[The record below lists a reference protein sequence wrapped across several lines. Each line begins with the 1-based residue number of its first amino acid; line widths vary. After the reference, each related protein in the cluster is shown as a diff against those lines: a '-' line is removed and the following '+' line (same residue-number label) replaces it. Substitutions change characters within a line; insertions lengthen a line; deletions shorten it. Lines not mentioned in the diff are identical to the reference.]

1 MSTFDPDAL
10 ECLAAIVEE
19 GGFER
24 AAQRLSITQS
34 AVSQRLRAL
43 EAQVG
48 TVLIVRSR
56 PLKPT
61 SAGQLLLKHTKQM
74 RLLRADLERDLKELA
89 PSSTGGAREEE
100 RISIAV
106 NADSIAT
113 WALPAL
119 DELARQGL
127 PMEIIAD
134 DQDFTQEW
142 LREGQVLGCVTTLKQ
157 ALRGC
162 KVVPLGAME
171 YVAVA
176 QADYARQH
184 FPKGLGPHNFRDVP
198 FIAFNRKDD
207 MQSEFVGKAFGL
219 KRVALNQLFV
229 PSSEGQVRAVLAGWG
244 ASVVPELLA
253 RGLLEQG
260 RLVNIAPSCTLPIQL
275 YWHCWN
281 LESEVLDT
289 LTAALT
295 QAAGTALRGASGRH
309 GRRAPAAFRAAPA
322 PWLRRTV
329 LRRAPAPCLRDRAP
343 APRHARCPMR
353 PAARMKAW
361 RSVNTGI
368 RREGSRP
375 AGWRASI
382 WLWMSSRARS
392 LPGSLNTGILNQGM
406 VGSLSS
412 RRPWIQLSTSARW
425 PLWKATSASV
435 RSAGSP
441 CGSTTQLL
449 VQPLRCQR
457 GQPPEEVRLAG
468 CGDGEH
474 QRRGGG
480 AEPREGWG
488 PDCPVHHGLRC

>member
-56 PLKPT
+56 PLRPT
-61 SAGQLLLKHTKQM
+61 SAGQLLLKHTKQL

-89 PSSTGGAREEE
+89 PSSTGGGREEE
-100 RISIAV
+100 RVSIAV

-113 WALPAL
+113 WALPAV

-127 PMEIIAD
+127 PLEIITD

-162 KVVPLGAME
+162 KVVPLGAMN
-171 YVAVA
+171 YIAVA
-176 QADYARQH
+176 EAGYARKH
-184 FPKGLGPHNFRDVP
+184 CPNGLSQHNFRELP
-198 FIAFNRKDD
+198 FVAFNRKDD

-219 KRVALNQLFV
+219 KRVTLSQLFV

-244 ASVVPELLA
+244 ASVLPELLV
-253 RGLLEQG
+253 RGLVAEG
-260 RLVNIAPSCTLPIQL
+260 RVVNVAPAFALPIQL

-281 LESEVLDT
+281 LESEVLDQ

-295 QAAGTALRGASGRH
+295 CAA
-309 GRRAPAAFRAAPA
+309 
-322 PWLRRTV
+322 
-329 LRRAPAPCLRDRAP
+329 
-343 APRHARCPMR
+343 RHA
-353 PAARMKAW
+353 
-361 RSVNTGI
+361 
-368 RREGSRP
+368 
-375 AGWRASI
+375 
-382 WLWMSSRARS
+382 
-392 LPGSLNTGILNQGM
+392 
-406 VGSLSS
+406 LSN
-412 RRPWIQLSTSARW
+412 
-425 PLWKATSASV
+425 
-435 RSAGSP
+435 G
-441 CGSTTQLL
+441 
-449 VQPLRCQR
+449 
-457 GQPPEEVRLAG
+457 
-468 CGDGEH
+468 
-474 QRRGGG
+474 
-480 AEPREGWG
+480 
-488 PDCPVHHGLRC
+488 